1 MFSLKYPPL
10 LQFDCRAR
18 EDDTVHHDL
27 RTLYGVNDAPCDTQ
41 MRSILDPIEPG
52 ELCLAF

>member
-1 MFSLKYPPL
+1 MQHTLPDTLSSALAMFSLKYPSL

-27 RTLYGVNDAPCDTQ
+27 RTLYGVNDAPCDT
-41 MRSILDPIEPG
+41 
-52 ELCLAF
+52 